1 MFSKEFIKYLS
12 GADTKSELKDTRE
25 ETNQMTK
32 SMYYLILKTTT
43 TTNPPRKA

>member
-12 GADTKSELKDTRE
+12 GVDTKSELKDARK

-43 TTNPPRKA
+43 TNTPKKA